1 MSDTV
6 LQKLQKEHDKQIEKL
21 EKEIER
27 LLEELRI
34 MEAYENIRH
43 E

>member
-1 MSDTV
+1 MSDTA
-6 LQKLQKEHDKQIEKL
+6 LQKLQKEHEKQIEKL

-34 MEAYENIRH
+34 IESYENIEH

>member
-1 MSDTV
+1 MSDTA